1 MNKNISAFALKL
13 FPAFML
19 LTATSGLLIFFQQRM
34 QLFSQAFDAAIS
46 IAFLVSILCLLSSWF
61 LKSANASS
69 KTPKEPEIKWSSSN
83 SSLPDKEIK
92 YQNLIENSG
101 VVIYTTTL
109 NGNITFTS
117 TKASQLT
124 GYSLEELDGMHFTKL
139 LDDGWMDAVINK
151 YKSQVKNCIPETLME
166 FCMVTKSGESKW
178 VEQSAMLIVEDDAP
192 VGFQCIVKEISERK
206 QMEEVLRKYEVELVK
221 NQERLQ
227 SILDNATSFIYIKD
241 IEGKY
246 LVINEKFKETFSV
259 NDEDVIGKTAFDFAD
274 FKNAKNFTASDDEV
288 RKTCRQVVLEE
299 IIEMEDG
306 PHNFLIIKFPLL
318 DAQNKIY
325 GLSGIGTDITERVR
339 YEEALIEAKKIAED
353 AKKLQ
358 EQFLANMSHEIRTP
372 MNGIQGMTDLLLETK
387 LDDEQKDFAKTIKRS
402 SDNLLVIIN
411 DILDFSKIQ
420 AGKLTIEK
428 IDFRL
433 SEVVDNVKAIFKFR
447 AQERGIRLRFS
458 IDDNMPSL
466 INGDPYRLNQILV
479 NLVGNSLKFTHE
491 GHVDL
496 HVSLQKKT
504 TNESFLNFVISDTG
518 IGIEKDKLDR
528 IFESFTQASAE
539 TSRKYGGTGLG
550 LAITKQLLELQ
561 GGNITVESKI
571 NTGTTF
577 RFSIPCKNPEVNA
590 PQNQVRKETINKQT
604 LLHGKK
610 FLVAEDNE
618 VNQKV
623 IRHVLQKA
631 GGHVEIANNGLEAV
645 ELLEKDNNYDLI
657 IMDLQM
663 PEMDGYAATQHI
675 RNVLNLSIP
684 IVAMTASAL
693 KGEKLKC
700 LEIGMSDYLSKPFDF
715 NFLYKRLGILLG
727 QSENSKKLTMSNE
740 PLSNQK
746 LFDLSILEEMDDNEY
761 ISEII
766 NIYLKNCPGELAELR
781 HACVAKQYDFVFK
794 MAHKIK
800 GSTSLLKSD
809 NLLRVLGKM
818 EEFAKA
824 EISEGLEKLSE
835 QANEEF
841 NKLSVQLKDYLKT
854 ISSAATT
861 AKF

>member
-1 MNKNISAFALKL
+1 MNKNISALARKL
-13 FPAFML
+13 FPICML
-19 LTATSGLLIFFQQRM
+19 LTLISSLLIFFQQKM
-34 QLFSQAFDAAIS
+34 QLFNHASDIAIS
-46 IAFLVSILCLLSSWF
+46 FAFIVSIFGLLLSWIF
-61 LKSANASS
+61 
-69 KTPKEPEIKWSSSN
+69 KTSNRNIKVQKEQGIKWSSSN

-109 NGNITFTS
+109 DGYISFTS
-117 TKASQLT
+117 TKAFQLT
-124 GYSLEELDGMHFTKL
+124 EYSLHELDGMHFTKMVN
-139 LDDGWMDAVINK
+139 DECMETVINK
-151 YKSQVKNCIPETLME
+151 YKSQVKNRIPETLME
-166 FCMVTKSGESKW
+166 FCMKTKSGLVKW
-178 VEQSAMLIVEDDAP
+178 VEQSAILIFEDDIP

-246 LVINEKFKETFSV
+246 LVINEKFKETFGV
-259 NDEDVIGKTAFDFAD
+259 NDENVIGHTAFDFAAPE
-274 FKNAKNFTASDDEV
+274 NAKHFTDSDDEV
-288 RKTCRQVVLEE
+288 RKTGKQVVLEE
-299 IIEMEDG
+299 IIDMEDG
-306 PHNFLIIKFPLL
+306 PHHFLIIKFPLR

-339 YEEALIEAKKIAED
+339 YEEELIAAKKIAED

-387 LDDEQKDFAKTIKRS
+387 LNDEQKDFAKTIKRS

-428 IDFRL
+428 IDFKL
-433 SEVVDNVKAIFKFR
+433 NEVIDNVRAIFKYR
-447 AQERGIRLRFS
+447 IQEKGLHLRFS
-458 IDDNMPSL
+458 VDENIPSIL
-466 INGDPYRLNQILV
+466 NGDPYRLNQILV
-479 NLVGNSLKFTHE
+479 NLIGNSIKFTHD
-491 GHVDL
+491 GYIDMD
-496 HVSLQKKT
+496 VSIQKKT
-504 TNESFLNFVISDTG
+504 ANESFLSFVISDTG

-528 IFESFTQASAE
+528 IFESFTQASVE

-550 LAITKQLLELQ
+550 LAITKQLLEMQ

-571 NTGTTF
+571 NSGTKF
-577 RFSIPCKNPEVNA
+577 KFSIPCKHPEINSA
-590 PQNQVRKETINKQT
+590 QNQERKETINKQT
-604 LLHGKK
+604 LLHSKK

-631 GGHVEIANNGLEAV
+631 GGQVDIANNGLEAIAF
-645 ELLEKDNNYDLI
+645 LEKNNNYDLI

-663 PEMDGYAATQHI
+663 PEMDGYTATKYI
-675 RNVLNLSIP
+675 RNVLNLSVP

-700 LEIGMSDYLSKPFDF
+700 LEIGMNDYLSKPFDF

-727 QSENSKKLTMSNE
+727 QSENSKKLTMNNE
-740 PLSNQK
+740 PSTNQK

-761 ISEII
+761 ISEIL
-766 NIYLKNCPGELAELR
+766 NVYLKNCPGELAELR
-781 HACVAKQYDFVFK
+781 QACAAKQYDSVFK

-809 NLLRVLGKM
+809 NLLRILAKM

-824 EISEGLEKLSE
+824 EISDGLEKLSE
-835 QANEEF
+835 QAAEEF
-841 NKLSVQLKDYLKT
+841 GKLSAQLKEYLKT
-854 ISSAATT
+854 ISATT
-861 AKF
+861 VKI